1 MKCQFGSLYRSWK
14 LISIKKKRVFCCILL
29 LFVLYK
35 RYFSDSIF
43 YISSDM
49 FCLFLSSSDYK
60 VILYNLEDWNF
71 FFCFSFPIIF
81 FSLKKCSI
89 KKTTFYF
96 WHWIHFWECLKA
108 SMICLYW
115 EFIRD
120 NMWWGNISP
129 PSSEHTVSFNYFFS
143 SFNLKETKYY

>member
-89 KKTTFYF
+89 KKQLFIFDTEFTFESVWKHLWFAFIESSSETTCD
-96 WHWIHFWECLKA
+96 E
-108 SMICLYW
+108 
-115 EFIRD
+115 E
-120 NMWWGNISP
+120 ISP
-129 PSSEHTVSFNYFFS
+129 LQAQSTQSASITSFHLS
-143 SFNLKETKYY
+143 T